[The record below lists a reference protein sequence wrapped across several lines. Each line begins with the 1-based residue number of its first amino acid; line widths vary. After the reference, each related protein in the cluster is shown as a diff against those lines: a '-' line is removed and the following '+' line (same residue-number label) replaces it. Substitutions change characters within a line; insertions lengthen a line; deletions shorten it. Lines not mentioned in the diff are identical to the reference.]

1 MKRIVLILL
10 SLFALSS
17 VFAQNT
23 YKHGVGVSFGNYFTL
38 ATDLDH
44 KPIEGTLPA
53 YGFSVGLN
61 HIYRPHKL
69 FALNSRIEY
78 ISFQTRQDLVLMYGS
93 QFDGSGFNPN
103 LFPGEEYSDVV
114 ISDRIG
120 SIGASLIPNV
130 YLLNKDKFSMYLL
143 AGCSIE
149 MQLHII
155 VKSNAPELT
164 NVKYSTFDQVESTKQ
179 LLDVGFIAGMGFEYA
194 FTDKHVLRIEPTYR
208 MVDLS
213 KIGEAPRR
221 FRSRRLYAGV
231 NLCYVFV
238 AK

>member
-1 MKRIVLILL
+1 MKKIVLLLL

-17 VFAQNT
+17 LFAQNT
-23 YKHGVGVSFGNYFTL
+23 YKHGVALNFGNYFTL
-38 ATDLDH
+38 ATDPDH

-53 YGFSVGLN
+53 YGFTIGVG
-61 HIYRPHKL
+61 HVYRPHML

-114 ISDRIG
+114 LSDRIG

-155 VKSNAPELT
+155 VKSNAPEET
-164 NVKYSTFDQVESTKQ
+164 NSRYTTFDQVESTKQ

-194 FTDKHVLRIEPTYR
+194 FTDKHVLRIEPTFR
-208 MVDLS
+208 MVDLT
-213 KIGEAPRR
+213 KLGETPNRYL
-221 FRSRRLYAGV
+221 SRRLFAGV
-231 NLCYVFV
+231 NLAYVFV